1 MNFLLT
7 GSAGFIGYHLC
18 LKLLQNGHRVIGID
32 NLNTYYDRKLKLA
45 RLKNLEKFKNK
56 SKLNYQFYK
65 VEDELN

>member
-56 SKLNYQFYK
+56 SKLNY
-65 VEDELN
+65 L